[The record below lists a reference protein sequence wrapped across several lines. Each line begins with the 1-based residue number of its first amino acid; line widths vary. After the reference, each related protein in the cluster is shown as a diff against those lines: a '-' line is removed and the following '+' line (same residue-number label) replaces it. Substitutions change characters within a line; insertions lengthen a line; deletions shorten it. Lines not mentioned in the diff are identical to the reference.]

1 MSEVIV
7 FDSEDATLLF
17 HPESGIV
24 HHRFKHS
31 ARGEGF
37 REVLTEGLALLEDP
51 AVDKWLSDE
60 RLNLDLP
67 VEDREWA
74 DEWWQP
80 RAIAM
85 GWKYWAVVL
94 PAEALGVV
102 EMATHINEARREG
115 VVVSVFFDAGTAL
128 AWLESLSVTHRNRD
142 AEG

>member
-7 FDSEDATLLF
+7 FDSEDATLGF
-17 HPESGIV
+17 HPESGII

-37 REVLTEGLALLEDP
+37 REVLTRGLTLLEDP

-67 VEDREWA
+67 HEDREWA
-74 DEWWQP
+74 DTWWQP
-80 RAIAM
+80 RAIAL

-94 PAEALGVV
+94 PAAALGVV
-102 EMATHINEARREG
+102 EMATHIGEARGEH
-115 VVVSVFFDAGTAL
+115 VEVSVFSDADHAL
-128 AWLESLSVTHRNRD
+128 AWLESLPAAHKDRD
-142 AEG
+142 SKG